1 MELRST
7 DAVLTEAADR
17 PRGEDARR
25 RLIDM
30 AAPMFAARGFDGVA
44 VREIAK
50 AADVNVASISYHF
63 GGKRGLYLA
72 TLERLMDEMR
82 PVGGPVIERIH
93 RAFAKG
99 SPDRAGL
106 KALVTFMV
114 GHFIASMHSGDL
126 PPWTTQTIMREF
138 QKPTP
143 DYRPMFDERVLPLH
157 RAVRRVAAAALE
169 LDPESPE
176 AILAGHSVMG
186 QIMVYAS
193 ARAPALEELGW
204 PDFAGERL
212 TPLTEAATAAVLRA
226 LGLSDAP
233 GES

>member
-1 MELRST
+1 MDFQST
-7 DAVLTEAADR
+7 EAVLAEAPDR
-17 PRGEDARR
+17 PRGEDARK

-44 VREIAK
+44 VREIAR
-50 AADVNVASISYHF
+50 AADVNLASISYHF

-72 TLERLMDEMR
+72 TLERLMDEML

-93 RAFAKG
+93 RSFAEG
-99 SPDRAGL
+99 PPDRAGL
-106 KALVTFMV
+106 KGLVTFIV

-157 RAVRRVAAAALE
+157 RAVRRIAAAALD
-169 LDPESPE
+169 LDPDSPE
-176 AILAGHSVMG
+176 AILTGHSVMG

-193 ARAPALEELGW
+193 ARTPALEELDW

-212 TPLTEAATAAVLRA
+212 APLTKAATAAVLRA
-226 LGLSDAP
+226 LDLSDAP